1 MFAIS
6 LFGCILC
13 CKAPALCLFSI
24 VSADVLDFA
33 AVPYLSSNVPFPTH
47 EFEWMFHFD
56 AHDDSI
62 TASSLYVT

>member
-1 MFAIS
+1 MFVIS

-13 CKAPALCLFSI
+13 CRALALYLFSI
-24 VSADVLDFA
+24 ALVDLLG
-33 AVPYLSSNVPFPTH
+33 VPYLSSNVSFPMH
-47 EFEWMFHFD
+47 DFGRVFHFD